1 MSRRFARRLLV
12 ASMFGFTGMFLVQP
26 VASAHVTVTPNTAA
40 PGGYARMAFNVPN
53 ERPEAST
60 VKLEVLLP
68 TEHPLASVS
77 VQPVPGWTSTAQKQ
91 KLPAPVQ
98 VEGGQVTEAV
108 TSIVWE
114 GGQIR
119 PGQFEQFQ
127 VSLGRLPTG
136 VGELVFKAL
145 QTYSDGTVVR
155 WIDLP
160 DGAGEAEHPAP
171 TLSLA
176 VPAGAPEASPDIVG
190 RALGGGGL
198 LAGLV
203 ALGWLLWSRFRPSPA
218 APVVK
223 ISQKAGNPKV
233 GV

>member
-1 MSRRFARRLLV
+1 MSRRFLRRVLV
-12 ASMFGFTGMFLVQP
+12 ASVLGLTGMFLIQP
-26 VASAHVTVTPNTAA
+26 AASAHVSVTPDTAA
-40 PGGYARMAFNVPN
+40 PGGYTRMAFTVPN

-91 KLPAPVQ
+91 KLPQPVQ

-160 DGAGEAEHPAP
+160 DAAGEAEHPAP
-171 TLSLA
+171 TLSL
-176 VPAGAPEASPDIVG
+176 VTPAAAPAPSSDVTA

-198 LAGLV
+198 FAGLV
-203 ALGWLLWSRFRPSPA
+203 ALGWLLWSRSRPGTSA
-218 APVVK
+218 KVVK
-223 ISQKAGNPKV
+223 TSRQASNPKV